1 MRLFPTALPLLA
13 LPLLA
18 MAGGAAAAPP
28 SVQGL
33 WLTDDHKGLVRI
45 APCGGALC
53 GTIARVADTSGNA
66 PRTDIHNPDARLRG
80 RPILGLPV
88 LSGFAAA
95 GSYWKGRAYDPKS
108 GKSYRSTLELNPD
121 GSLKVS
127 GCILFICES
136 QRWTRMR

>member
-1 MRLFPTALPLLA
+1 MRLLLAALPLLA
-13 LPLLA
+13 T
-18 MAGGAAAAPP
+18 GTFAAAAPP

-45 APCGGALC
+45 GPCGGALC
-53 GTIARVADTSGNA
+53 GTIAKVADTSGSA
-66 PRTDIHNPDARLRG
+66 PKTDIHNPDAGLRS

-88 LSGFAAA
+88 LSGFVAA

-127 GCILFICES
+127 GCILFICQA
-136 QRWTRMR
+136 QRWTRAR

>member
-1 MRLFPTALPLLA
+1 MRPFVPALA
-13 LPLLA
+13 LLSL
-18 MAGGAAAAPP
+18 GGAASAAPP
-28 SVQGL
+28 AVQGL
-33 WLTDDHKGLVRI
+33 WLTDDHKGLVLI

-53 GTIARVADTSGNA
+53 GTVARVSDTSGTA
-66 PRTDIHNPDARLRG
+66 PKTDTHNPDARLRS

-88 LSGFAAA
+88 LSGFVAA
-95 GSYWKGRAYDPKS
+95 GTYWKGRAYDPKS

-136 QRWTRMR
+136 QRWTRAR

>member
-1 MRLFPTALPLLA
+1 MRLLFAALPLLV
-13 LPLLA
+13 LS
-18 MAGGAAAAPP
+18 GAAAAAAPA
-28 SVQGL
+28 VQGL

-45 APCGGALC
+45 GPCGASLC
-53 GTIARVADTSGNA
+53 GTIAKVADTSGTA
-66 PRTDIHNPDARLRG
+66 PTTDIHNPDARLRS

-88 LSGFAAA
+88 LSGFVDA

-136 QRWTRMR
+136 QRWTRAR

>member
-1 MRLFPTALPLLA
+1 MRLLLAALPLLA
-13 LPLLA
+13 I
-18 MAGGAAAAPP
+18 GGAAAAAPA

-45 APCGGALC
+45 APCGASLC
-53 GTIARVADTSGNA
+53 GTIAKVADTSGNA
-66 PRTDIHNPDARLRG
+66 PKSDIHNPDAGLRS

-88 LSGFAAA
+88 LTDFTSA

-108 GKSYRSTLELNPD
+108 GKTYRSTLELNPD

-127 GCILFICES
+127 GCILFICQG
-136 QRWTRMR
+136 QRWTRVR